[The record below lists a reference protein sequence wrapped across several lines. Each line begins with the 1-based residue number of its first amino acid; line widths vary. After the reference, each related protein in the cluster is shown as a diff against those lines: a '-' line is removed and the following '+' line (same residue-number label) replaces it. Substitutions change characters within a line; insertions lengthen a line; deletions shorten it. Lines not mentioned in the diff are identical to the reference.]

1 MHVRTERFPFPKSES
16 SPQARFVP
24 GSHLLAPSPQCL
36 WAVARPHMQRCAVR
50 EQRHAQH
57 HLHVSR
63 AGPRRRRLGVGG
75 GAQAR
80 EVRQVRSSRHREHPP
95 AWPASAECQV
105 DAVSARGVAIIHLR
119 RYGLRCIPAL
129 ADGSHP
135 TEDAPCHCP
144 RMFTRIHAP
153 PSQSPGY
160 GSVLNEPCDVCLLYF
175 VTLYSTDALLE
186 DIITGTS

>member
-1 MHVRTERFPFPKSES
+1 MHVQIERFPFPKSES

-95 AWPASAECQV
+95 AWPAPAKRPV
-105 DAVSARGVAIIHLR
+105 DAVSARGLAIVHLR
-119 RYGLRCIPAL
+119 RYGLCRKPSR
-129 ADGSHP
+129 ADGSNP
-135 TEDAPCHCP
+135 TEDAPCYCP
-144 RMFTRIHAP
+144 RMFTGIPAP
-153 PSQSPGY
+153 CSKSPGY
-160 GSVLNEPCDVCLLYF
+160 EGLLNLATCTHCILSPPLY
-175 VTLYSTDALLE
+175 
-186 DIITGTS
+186 I